1 MISVERPKHKFY
13 ILENFSGLV
22 EDRMTFWK
30 WFQGWKRPK
39 ELDPRIVTA
48 FRQVKRDIKTL
59 LTDTN
64 AQLAQ
69 QNEVLAHHTRLIH
82 DHTARLDGLE
92 EIVSASPTILTT
104 TDSPTNRPNQPISR
118 LSEPT
123 NRLVATSRPTKL
135 STVESLERLD
145 MDSITE
151 QEKRI
156 VGVFLDHRDMSLSY
170 QDLAKVLDKSPYTV
184 KNQMRQINMKTNLFD
199 RIIDCHNRI
208 RFKLKKRL
216 KVEADLGAD

>member
-1 MISVERPKHKFY
+1 M
-13 ILENFSGLV
+13 G
-22 EDRMTFWK
+22 FWN
-30 WFQGWKRPK
+30 WFQGWHRQK
-39 ELDPRIVTA
+39 ELDPRIVLA
-48 FRQVKRDIKTL
+48 FRQVKRDITSL
-59 LTDTN
+59 QANLADTS

-69 QNEVLAHHTRLIH
+69 QHETIVDHTRLIYR
-82 DHTARLDGLE
+82 HTNRLDNLE
-92 EIVSASPTILTT
+92 EIISAIPTTLTT
-104 TDSPTNRPNQPISR
+104 EGGPTNRPNQPVSR